1 MAVVVLPSAGDG
13 STCVYPKVWALVKA
27 VGLTAQTSATH
38 L

>member
-1 MAVVVLPSAGDG
+1 MAVVVQPSAGDG
-13 STCVYPKVWALVKA
+13 STRVYAKVWALVKS